1 MGRESSGKYIGSKPQ
16 FPVFQCPKNS
26 VKSIIY
32 YLLLTKGEMK
42 WFHFYFFFP
51 TGMVIKK
58 KVKTATWAVTT
69 LSLRTPVTAVTAI
82 LNLYN

>member
-1 MGRESSGKYIGSKPQ
+1 MVS
-16 FPVFQCPKNS
+16 F
-26 VKSIIY
+26 
-32 YLLLTKGEMK
+32 
-42 WFHFYFFFP
+42 FFFP